1 MEYTTGF
8 FEVGLGVYKVLYY
21 DQYYVSAVLG
31 PLITVIAPVTQGA
44 FLQSVRED
52 EVVDEL
58 TTVKLNNL
66 LSKTSEIDSKIDTL
80 NGNIQVINESIN
92 SLSGDLQTISGN
104 LDALAQTVNTVNSEV
119 QAISRDVTNLKSE
132 VDALSEDVQI
142 IEDIVRSVE

>member
-1 MEYTTGF
+1 MEIKQNTSFTLYYYIVDSSGNPKTGLTQYDVHIYFKRATDDSFTEYTTGF

-21 DQYYVSAVLG
+21 DYYYVSAVLG
-31 PLITVIAPVTQGA
+31 PLITVIAPDTAGA

-66 LSKTSEIDSKIDTL
+66 KTK
-80 NGNIQVINESIN
+80 
-92 SLSGDLQTISGN
+92 
-104 LDALAQTVNTVNSEV
+104 LDALSNE
-119 QAISRDVTNLKSE
+119 
-132 VDALSEDVQI
+132 VQI